1 MSRVILCKLSRY
13 GDLVK
18 VFDRT
23 TSSGLSLPA
32 TNSNSSGSGSNADPS
47 SKKRLKLDLLQ
58 RPEVMQAAASS
69 DSSSDSSLLKLLSGG
84 DSYQTQRLSNHRGF
98 LLTDKLANQIV
109 DMGSG
114 DEVRVMS
121 TTTSQFCPKNLT
133 ELMEETPWEPLT
145 FNDSSNVSTPITLN
159 QDDEDSSLTAWNH
172 VTKSDPQLD
181 ILATAFEQ
189 VNAVSSFS
197 SANNFDLLSDLAPVS
212 KAQFRIS
219 SLNSHHVQER
229 S

>member
-1 MSRVILCKLSRY
+1 
-13 GDLVK
+13 
-18 VFDRT
+18 
-23 TSSGLSLPA
+23 
-32 TNSNSSGSGSNADPS
+32 
-47 SKKRLKLDLLQ
+47 
-58 RPEVMQAAASS
+58 
-69 DSSSDSSLLKLLSGG
+69 
-84 DSYQTQRLSNHRGF
+84 
-98 LLTDKLANQIV
+98 
-109 DMGSG
+109 
-114 DEVRVMS
+114 MS

-145 FNDSSNVSTPITLN
+145 FNDSSNVSTPPGTILN

-219 SLNSHHVQER
+219 SLNSHNVQAR